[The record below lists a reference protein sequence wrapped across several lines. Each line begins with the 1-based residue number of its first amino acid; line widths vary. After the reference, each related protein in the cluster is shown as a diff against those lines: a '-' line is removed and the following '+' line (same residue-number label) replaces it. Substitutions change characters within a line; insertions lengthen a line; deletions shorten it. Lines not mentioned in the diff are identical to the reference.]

1 MADPK
6 ENKRKFSRRSFL
18 PILGSTFLL
27 PFLGFG
33 ETTPVQTI
41 DKEKN
46 IDNNGEEY
54 QTLLKPD
61 GTIVKVKANTV
72 KNSKVIKKNISNSSF
87 LNWLSKKL

>member
-1 MADPK
+1 MTDSK
-6 ENKRKFSRRSFL
+6 ENKRKISRRSIL
-18 PILGSTFLL
+18 PILGSAFLF

-33 ETTPVQTI
+33 ETTPEQTI

-46 IDNNGEEY
+46 IDNGEEY

-87 LNWLSKKL
+87 LNWLSKKV

>member
-1 MADPK
+1 MTDQS
-6 ENKRKFSRRSFL
+6 ENKRKFSRRRIL

-27 PFLGFG
+27 PLFGFG
-33 ETTPVQTI
+33 ETNSKPTI
-41 DKEKN
+41 EKEKN
-46 IDNNGEEY
+46 IDNGEEY

-61 GTIVKVKANTV
+61 GTIVKVKTSTV